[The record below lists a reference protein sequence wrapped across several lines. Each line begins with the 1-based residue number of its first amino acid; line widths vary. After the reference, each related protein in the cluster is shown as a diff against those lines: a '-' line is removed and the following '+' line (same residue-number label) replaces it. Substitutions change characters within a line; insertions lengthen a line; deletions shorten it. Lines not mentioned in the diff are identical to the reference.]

1 MQSQDATPPFS
12 MTRQLVDPTS
22 PNAGVDVDAGDATVL
37 QLGLAAPPICDEAF
51 SASSGHDTLKRV
63 LDVVV
68 AGVLLVALIPI
79 VVLAATLLLID
90 SPGSL
95 FFRCERV
102 GWRGRP
108 LRMLKFRK
116 MHPDASGRPL
126 TVENDQRL
134 TRVGALL
141 AKAKLDEVPQLWHV
155 LRGEMSLVGPRPE
168 DPQFVEEHQTE
179 FASVLQ
185 VRPGLTG
192 LSQLAFAEEGRI
204 LDDERPLEHYVDR
217 ILPQKLEM
225 DRLYAQNRTFWLDL
239 RILVWTAVA
248 VVVRRPVA
256 VNRETGAMNVRRR
269 DVGRLAALRAKV

>member
-1 MQSQDATPPFS
+1 MTSQLLDPP
-12 MTRQLVDPTS
+12 S
-22 PNAGVDVDAGDATVL
+22 PNPGVGVDGGHATAL
-37 QLGLAAPPICDEAF
+37 QLGVAAPPICDAAS
-51 SASSGHDTLKRV
+51 SASSGHDALKRV

-79 VVLAATLLLID
+79 LITAATLLLID

-116 MHPDASGRPL
+116 MHPDASASGRPL
-126 TVENDQRL
+126 TVDNDQRL

-155 LRGEMSLVGPRPE
+155 IRGEMSLVGPRPE
-168 DPQFVEEHQTE
+168 DPQFVEEHQAE

-225 DRLYAQNRTFWLDL
+225 DRLYAQNRTVWLDL
-239 RILVWTAVA
+239 RILFWTAVA
-248 VVVRRPVA
+248 VIVRRPVA

-269 DVGRLAALRAKV
+269 NVGRLAALSAKA

>member
-1 MQSQDATPPFS
+1 MTSQMLD
-12 MTRQLVDPTS
+12 S
-22 PNAGVDVDAGDATVL
+22 PSPSPGLAVEGGQGTAL
-37 QLGLAAPPICDEAF
+37 QLGLAAPCDEL
-51 SASSGHDTLKRV
+51 SSTRPVHDALKRL

-68 AGVLLVALIPI
+68 AGTLLVALIPI

-116 MHPDASGRPL
+116 MHPDVPASGRPL
-126 TVENDQRL
+126 TVENDQRF

-168 DPQFVEEHQTE
+168 VPQFVADHQAE